1 MIKVTRISEKNRLQ
15 FLPAVDTLSLAVC
28 DVLFGA
34 YDEKTNTACGILA
47 AESVN
52 NGQTGYSLTIRH
64 IYVDDAWRRKGV
76 GTALVN
82 ALMDLSV
89 DAGARAIL
97 CFHLEPEE
105 DDQELSLF
113 FEALDFKRTKDSLPV
128 YGFRLSEIDPG
139 TDKAK
144 FSCVSLISLDKRKW
158 SDFLRFAQ
166 ERSAVINV
174 RSYYDE
180 NISFF
185 AYDRENGLR
194 GALLCSHRGGVL
206 YVDEVLTAKED
217 RISVIEALLYHA
229 VTEAGKLYSGGTE
242 IGITLSDP
250 DQEMVLKELTG
261 FKAEKVGSF
270 VAHVVQ

>member
-1 MIKVTRISEKNRLQ
+1 MIKVTRITEKNRLQ
-15 FLPAVDTLSLAVC
+15 FLSAVDTLSLAVC
-28 DVLFGA
+28 DILFGA

-52 NGQTGYSLTIRH
+52 NRQIGYSLAVRH
-64 IYVDDAWRRKGV
+64 IFVDDAWRRKGV

-82 ALMDLSV
+82 ALMDLSI
-89 DAGARAIL
+89 DAGAKAVL
-97 CFHLEPEE
+97 CYHLEPEE
-105 DDQELSLF
+105 DAQDISLF
-113 FEALDFKRTKDSLPV
+113 FEALGFKRTKDSLPV

-139 TDKAK
+139 TDKAR
-144 FSCVSLISLDKRKW
+144 FSCISLKSFDKGKW
-158 SDFLRFAQ
+158 MDFLRFAD
-166 ERSAVINV
+166 ERSALINV

-185 AYDRENGLR
+185 AYDHEDGLR
-194 GALLCSHRGGVL
+194 GAILCSHRGGVL
-206 YVDEVLTAKED
+206 YVDEVLTVKED
-217 RISVIEALLYHA
+217 RIPVIEDLLYHA

-250 DQEMVLKELTG
+250 DQERILKELTG